1 MHSNTI
7 KRNARPGALKP
18 RNPLV
23 PAALLRHAGPHGGT
37 HKRERQ
43 QARRSLRAALREM
56 NEGP

>member
-1 MHSNTI
+1 MHATTN
-7 KRNARPGALKP
+7 KRSTRPGALKP

-43 QARRSLRAALREM
+43 QARRSLRVALREM

>member
-1 MHSNTI
+1 MLANTI

-23 PAALLRHAGPHGGT
+23 PAALLRHAGPHGSA
-37 HKRERQ
+37 HKHERQ
-43 QARRSLRAALREM
+43 QARRQVRAALREM